1 MMTPQILTRPL
12 PGTTSDPLY
21 PDSDGKPMSE
31 TDYHSD
37 AMVWLRDALRDYF
50 TAAGRDDVYVGMNLL
65 LYYEQGNPSG
75 RRDPDVLVA
84 KGVGNHKRLSFRLWE
99 ENAVPQVIFEV
110 SSPKTWRKD
119 LGAKRALYERLG
131 VAEYFLFDPQGVCLD
146 PRLQGFR
153 LEQGVYIP
161 LTPSAN
167 GSLTSEELGLR
178 ITVEEAMLRLTDLQT
193 GAVLLTRSERADEEH
208 DRAEQER
215 RRAEQGQ
222 IQAEQERRRAEQERL
237 QVEHE
242 HRRAEELA
250 AEVTRLRALLKEQKG
265 ED

>member
-12 PGTTSDPLY
+12 PGTTRDPLY

-31 TDYHSD
+31 TDFHSD

-50 TAAGRDDVYVGMNLL
+50 AAAGRDDVYVGMNLL

-84 KGVGNHKRLSFRLWE
+84 KGVGNHKRLSFRVWE
-99 ENAVPQVIFEV
+99 EKTAPQVVFEM
-110 SSPKTWRKD
+110 SSPSTWRED

-131 VAEYFLFDPQGVCLD
+131 VAEYFLFDPQGICLD

-161 LTPSAN
+161 LAAGVD
-167 GSLTSEELGLR
+167 GSLTSDELGLR
-178 ITVEEAMLRLTDLQT
+178 FTVEEAMRRVSDLQT
-193 GAVLLTRSERADEEH
+193 GAAVLTRSERADEEH

-215 RRAEQGQ
+215 R
-222 IQAEQERRRAEQERL
+222 QAEQDRRRAEK
-237 QVEHE
+237 EHDRADEE
-242 HRRAEELA
+242 HRRSEELT
-250 AEVTRLRALLKEQKG
+250 AEVARLKALLEEYKG
-265 ED
+265 AK

>member
-1 MMTPQILTRPL
+1 MTPQILTRPL
-12 PGTTSDPLY
+12 PGTTRDPLY

-31 TDYHSD
+31 TDFHSE

-84 KGVGNHKRLSFRLWE
+84 KGVGNHKRLSFRVWE
-99 ENAVPQVIFEV
+99 ENTVPQVIFEI

-161 LTPSAN
+161 LTPSAD
-167 GSLTSEELGLR
+167 GSLTSVELGLR

-193 GAVLLTRSERADEEH
+193 GAVLLTRSERADEER
-208 DRAEQER
+208 DRAEEERRHAQQDR
-215 RRAEQGQ
+215 RRADE
-222 IQAEQERRRAEQERL
+222 
-237 QVEHE
+237 EHS
-242 HRRAEELA
+242 RAEELA
-250 AEVTRLRALLKEQKG
+250 AEVARLQALLKEQNG
-265 ED
+265 EE